1 MREKIAR
8 RFLRKN
14 WANIAKMNLGITDF
28 SPSFKKRIKECI
40 RVLSK

>member
-1 MREKIAR
+1 MKEKTAR
-8 RFLRKN
+8 RFLRRN
-14 WANIAKMNLGITDF
+14 GWNIIKLNQGEDF